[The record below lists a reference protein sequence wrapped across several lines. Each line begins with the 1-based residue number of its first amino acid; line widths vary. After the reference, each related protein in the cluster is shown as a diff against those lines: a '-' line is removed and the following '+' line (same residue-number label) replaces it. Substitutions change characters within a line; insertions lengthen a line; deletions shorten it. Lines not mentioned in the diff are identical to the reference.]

1 MIFFKKILILL
12 IVIAAMYLTYLVV
25 NFLKSKI
32 NVHRNMGAFLL
43 LLLLSFATVFIIIL
57 FLGFVFTEYRNFF
70 FKH

>member
-12 IVIAAMYLTYLVV
+12 IVIAAMYLTYLIV
-25 NFLKSKI
+25 NFLKAKI

-43 LLLLSFATVFIIIL
+43 LLLLSFATVSVIIL